1 MILPKPAITDI
12 HGTQPIPLPLLP
24 PQLANLLT
32 ANERI
37 IMQALLSGQ
46 ALTTIAWR
54 LKRDIRTVSN
64 QKQAAMA
71 RLSLTS
77 NAMLYALGALLGPPL
92 SADITV
98 RRQLL
103 APREQLVLN
112 ALLTGLSVTDIAYQQ
127 GRSVKT
133 VSYQKRRLM
142 EKLGLNNDVALFALA
157 PQQAR
162 VLLRSWSGW
171 PKPGSEAS
179 PSG

>member
-77 NAMLYALGALLGPPL
+77 NAMLYALGALLGPP
-92 SADITV
+92 
-98 RRQLL
+98 
-103 APREQLVLN
+103 
-112 ALLTGLSVTDIAYQQ
+112 
-127 GRSVKT
+127 
-133 VSYQKRRLM
+133 
-142 EKLGLNNDVALFALA
+142 
-157 PQQAR
+157 
-162 VLLRSWSGW
+162 
-171 PKPGSEAS
+171 
-179 PSG
+179 